1 MDNQSFVLLPDI
13 SAGLELGI
21 DCISYETG
29 PRLKGIS
36 LLPVGIHFIY
46 HNVGMGMKQGFFIDI
61 KPGDIHIFPWNA
73 QEEEISSIYTCTDEM
88 MNNLK
93 QQIFRGDLNQY
104 LGPYPHTQHRNW
116 SNLSSFISLSVLNK
130 TSCPL
135 YKIIYSESPPISA
148 TYTSTNTATN
158 NTTINDT
165 TIATSTSINDD
176 NHVPTY
182 TDITTQESIYN
193 EVLNKL
199 DNKTTLL
206 TINNIDKS
214 NFIQYMIDNNIYTDY
229 QHLLGELQLSF
240 LLFILIYSYTSL
252 NHWKNVINILC
263 KCEYI
268 LKYNT
273 TFSISFIRILY
284 EQLNYIPTDLFE
296 AEISRDNFL
305 LPALTNLF
313 NNTSSTYAS
322 SSTNTD
328 NNTNTSG
335 SINTHDNSTGGSG
348 GAMSKRVVENRRR
361 LLLFVQK
368 KFNLFTTDSSGD
380 GEGGGGGGCNPLGRG
395 VAGLE
400 EYCVD
405 EEDMPVIVSEEEAP
419 GPTTAVTPVSA
430 LVGPTMPTTA
440 AATAIAGEGI
450 GVGGGG
456 GVAAQWSGRL
466 DESLRQHH
474 PSYLASL
481 THMSSVSIE
490 DYTTYTQQGGDD
502 GLGQGAGEGVY
513 MDTSTAADT
522 GPDVSSMSSVQ
533 KRNLVYSWRYVR
545 HTYINEYMTILLH
558 YYV

>member
-13 SAGLELGI
+13 PAGLELGV

-61 KPGDIHIFPWNA
+61 EPGDIHIFPWNA
-73 QEEEISSIYTCTDEM
+73 QEEEISSTYTCTDEM
-88 MNNLK
+88 MNSLK
-93 QQIFRGDLNQY
+93 QQIYRGDLNQY

-116 SNLSSFISLSVLNK
+116 LNLSSFISLSVLNK

-148 TYTSTNTATN
+148 TYTSTSTTAINNISTN
-158 NTTINDT
+158 
-165 TIATSTSINDD
+165 AMYTSDNSIIDD
-176 NHVPTY
+176 NHMPTFI
-182 TDITTQESIYN
+182 DINTQESIYN

-199 DNKTTLL
+199 DNKTYLL
-206 TINNIDKS
+206 TINNMDKS
-214 NFIQYMIDNNIYTDY
+214 NFIQYMIDTNIYTDY

-252 NHWKNVINILC
+252 NHWKNMINILC

-296 AEISRDNFL
+296 AEISRENFL

-328 NNTNTSG
+328 NNTTSG
-335 SINTHDNSTGGSG
+335 GSLNTHDNTNGGTTGGTG
-348 GAMSKRVVENRRR
+348 GGGGGGSMSKRVVENRRR

-368 KFNLFTTDSSGD
+368 KFNLFTSDTGGSGGD
-380 GEGGGGGGCNPLGRG
+380 GEGGGGCSYLGRG

-405 EEDMPVIVSEEEAP
+405 DEDMPVIVSEEEAAGSTP
-419 GPTTAVTPVSA
+419 YTHASAMSTGPTTAT
-430 LVGPTMPTTA
+430 GTTA
-440 AATAIAGEGI
+440 AATGE

-456 GVAAQWSGRL
+456 GGGGGLAAQWSGRL
-466 DESLRQHH
+466 DESLQQHH
-474 PSYLASL
+474 PSYLATL
-481 THMSSVSIE
+481 THMSSVTIE
-490 DYTTYTQQGGDD
+490 DYATYTQQGGEDAI
-502 GLGQGAGEGVY
+502 GQGAGEGVY
-513 MDTSTAADT
+513 MDTFVDT

-533 KRNLVYSWRYVR
+533 KQNLVYSWRYVR
-545 HTYINEYMTILLH
+545 HTRIC
-558 YYV
+558 V

>member
-1 MDNQSFVLLPDI
+1 MIIKKAMDNQSFVLLPDI
-13 SAGLELGI
+13 PAGLELGA

-61 KPGDIHIFPWNA
+61 KPGDINIFPWNA
-73 QEEEISSIYTCTDEM
+73 QEEEISSTYTCTDEM

-116 SNLSSFISLSVLNK
+116 FNLSSFISLSVLNK

-135 YKIIYSESPPISA
+135 YKIIYSESPPIST
-148 TYTSTNTATN
+148 TYTSTNT

-176 NHVPTY
+176 NHMPTY
-182 TDITTQESIYN
+182 TDINTQESIYN
-193 EVLNKL
+193 ELLNKL
-199 DNKTTLL
+199 DNKTALL
-206 TINNIDKS
+206 TLNNIDKS
-214 NFIQYMIDNNIYTDY
+214 NFIQYMIDTNIYTDY

-252 NHWKNVINILC
+252 NHWKSMINILC

-313 NNTSSTYAS
+313 NNTSSIHAIT
-322 SSTNTD
+322 TG

-335 SINTHDNSTGGSG
+335 STIHTHDGSGSG
-348 GAMSKRVVENRRR
+348 GGSSMSKRVVENRRR

-380 GEGGGGGGCNPLGRG
+380 GEGGGGCNPLGRG

-405 EEDMPVIVSEEEAP
+405 DEDMPVVLTEEEAA
-419 GPTTAVTPVSA
+419 GSTPTGTPVSA
-430 LVGPTMPTTA
+430 LVGPTMTTA
-440 AATAIAGEGI
+440 TPGEDGGG

-456 GVAAQWSGRL
+456 GGDLAAQWSDRL
-466 DESLRQHH
+466 DESLQHHH
-474 PSYLASL
+474 PSYLA
-481 THMSSVSIE
+481 HMSSVTIE
-490 DYTTYTQQGGDD
+490 DYTTYTQQGGGDD
-502 GLGQGAGEGVY
+502 GAGQRAGEGVY
-513 MDTSTAADT
+513 MDTSTHS

-533 KRNLVYSWRYVR
+533 KQNLVYSWRYVR
-545 HTYINEYMTILLH
+545 HTRIC
-558 YYV
+558 V